1 MLIFTK
7 QILNQKIAKSKIF
20 SGKFLGSQKAFK
32 IVLMRVTGLE
42 PVLTRLEDE
51 CPIQLGYTRS

>member
-1 MLIFTK
+1 M
-7 QILNQKIAKSKIF
+7 N
-20 SGKFLGSQKAFK
+20 FLGSQKAFK
-32 IVLMRVTGLE
+32 ILLMRVTGLE